1 VRASGAIAGRRRWS
15 LVLAALLVASAV
27 TGVARG
33 AGDVA
38 SAVGAYR
45 LAGGDLVS
53 LVPSDGRLRLVDYR
67 TGALRS
73 LEERSSGVYTG
84 GPGASVLSPVRV
96 RVRLEPGG
104 GIRVDGRPA
113 RPIPFVLQPV
123 AFSDGPVRIA
133 GRLLRP
139 TGSGPFPA
147 VEIVPGSEPA
157 HTSTYD
163 LWAYFFAAHGFAVL
177 TYDKRGVGASGGVYD
192 RAATT
197 ANLRLLASDAL
208 AGVAWLRLQPFV
220 DSSRIGLS
228 GGSQAGWT
236 IEIAAARSA
245 AVRFATLQS
254 APAMSVGRQLA
265 YAALT
270 RQGWLD
276 PPPSAQTI
284 AAALAD
290 VPDRGYN
297 PRVDLES
304 LRIPVLWQLG
314 SVDKRMNTP
323 ETVVDLRKIVSTGR
337 HDFTVRVYRGGAHS
351 LRLTA
356 AGLIRQEQTSPGFV
370 PGVFPDLAAW
380 LGDHVLS
387 RSRSG

>member
-1 VRASGAIAGRRRWS
+1 MRGSTDRLHRLA
-15 LVLAALLVASAV
+15 LVLAVALAA
-27 TGVARG
+27 TAGARG
-33 AGDVA
+33 AGVVA
-38 SAVGAYR
+38 STVGAYR
-45 LAGGDLVS
+45 LADGDLVS
-53 LVPSDGRLRLVDYR
+53 LVPSDGRLRLVDYG

-73 LEERSSGVYTG
+73 LVERSPGVYVG

-104 GIRVDGRPA
+104 GIRVDGRPG
-113 RPIPFVLQPV
+113 RLVQLVSQPAV
-123 AFSDGPVRIA
+123 FSDGSVRIA

-139 TGSGPFPA
+139 SGNGPFPA

-157 HTSTYD
+157 NTSTYD
-163 LWAYFFAAHGFAVL
+163 LWAYFFASHGFAVL

-192 RAATT
+192 RRATA

-208 AGVAWLRLQPFV
+208 AGVEWLRRQPYV
-220 DSSRIGLS
+220 DRSRIGLS
-228 GGSQAGWT
+228 GGSQAGWV

-245 AVRFATLQS
+245 TVRFAALQS

-265 YAALT
+265 YADLT

-276 PPPSAQTI
+276 PPPSAKTI
-284 AAALAD
+284 TAALAD
-290 VPDRGYN
+290 VPGHGYN
-297 PRVDLES
+297 PRSDLQS

-323 ETVVDLRKIVSTGR
+323 ETVADLRKVVSTGR

-370 PGVFPDLAAW
+370 PGVFPDLASW
-380 LGDHVLS
+380 LRSHVLS
-387 RSRSG
+387 RSPSG